1 MSLLNFP
8 NELLLEITEHLCLRD
23 LNSLLRTSHFYAR
36 LLTPRIHRL
45 ALEEKDGLTAL
56 QWAAARGHEPLARLL
71 LREGVNINNSRNG
84 WTALHR
90 AVRHGFGD
98 IVALLLEGG
107 ADASIKGTA
116 GMTALHWA
124 AFLGNEKVVR
134 KLLETGVGISTEDNF
149 GRTAAYYA
157 ALRGHV
163 AVVKL
168 LD

>member
-8 NELLLEITEHLCLRD
+8 NELLLEITEHLRPRD
-23 LNSLLRTSHFYAR
+23 LSSLLRTSHFYAR

-56 QWAAARGHEPLARLL
+56 QWAAVKGHEPLARLL
-71 LREGVNINNSRNG
+71 LQKGVNINVSRNG

-90 AVRHGFGD
+90 AVRHGFED
-98 IVALLLEGG
+98 IVALLLEEG

-134 KLLETGVGISTEDNF
+134 KLLEAGAGISTEDNF
-149 GRTAAYYA
+149 GRRAAYYA
-157 ALRGHV
+157 TLRGHITV
-163 AVVKL
+163 AKL
-168 LD
+168 LG

>member
-1 MSLLNFP
+1 MSLFDFP
-8 NELLLEITEHLCLRD
+8 NEILLEVTEHLCPGD
-23 LNSLLRTSHFYAR
+23 LNSLLRTSHFYER

-56 QWAAARGHEPLARLL
+56 QWAAVKGHEPLARLL
-71 LREGVNINNSRNG
+71 LQKGVNINASRNG

-90 AVRHGFGD
+90 AVRHGFEG
-98 IVALLLEGG
+98 IVALLLEQG

-134 KLLETGVGISTEDNF
+134 RLLEMGVGISTEDNF
-149 GRTAAYYA
+149 GKTAAYYA
-157 ALRGHV
+157 TLRGNI

-168 LD
+168 LG

>member
-8 NELLLEITEHLCLRD
+8 NELLLEITEHLRPRD

-36 LLTPRIHRL
+36 LLTPRIHRF

-56 QWAAARGHEPLARLL
+56 QWAAVKGHEPLARLL
-71 LREGVNINNSRNG
+71 LQKGVNINVSRNG

-90 AVRHGFGD
+90 AVRHGFED
-98 IVALLLEGG
+98 IVVLLLKEG

-157 ALRGHV
+157 TLRGHI

-168 LD
+168 LG